1 MQDQATYGNATAGVS
16 PVERVMRVFGSA
28 RATAIAG
35 LTTGALIKWNR
46 PLSKGGGGGLVP
58 AKYQDRFLKAA
69 LAEGLPLTAGDFIA
83 EPRP

>member
-1 MQDQATYGNATAGVS
+1 MQDQVSSGNASAGES

-46 PLSKGGGGGLVP
+46 PVSKGGGGGLVP
-58 AKYQDRFLKAA
+58 ARYQDRFLKAA
-69 LAEGLPLTAGDFIA
+69 VAENLPLSAADFIA

>member
-1 MQDQATYGNATAGVS
+1 
-16 PVERVMRVFGSA
+16 MRVFGSA

-46 PLSKGGGGGLVP
+46 ALSKGGGGGLVP
-58 AKYQDRFLKAA
+58 AKYQGRYLRAA
-69 LAEGLPLTAGDFIA
+69 QEEGLPLTAEDFIA